1 MPVYRSKY
9 CVFVSRITSKV
20 IIPNGQMQK
29 KRKGCDWNV
38 LGCKAVIFHL
48 HAFRKTMVVRVSCDS
63 EAHMSAHATW
73 HS

>member
-1 MPVYRSKY
+1 
-9 CVFVSRITSKV
+9 
-20 IIPNGQMQK
+20 MQK

-48 HAFRKTMVVRVSCDS
+48 HAFRKTMVVSCDS

-73 HS
+73 HSTKQGLDLWTDFFLNFTKMKKKTSRH